1 MSRDW
6 LARLGCRLAGVIGA
20 SSLMVVVAQAATFT
34 QNGPI
39 ASLSGPITAGDDLR
53 LNAFLH
59 RPEAAQIRLLYL
71 NSPGGMVYEAYK
83 MSETVRASNLSTA
96 VDASHAYCASACTA
110 LFVAGVRRYYLNAQ
124 TIVDGDPR
132 QKRGLGFHEAS
143 DWGGGRFAITR
154 RSSFE
159 GNNIM
164 AYVYRE
170 MGVPGAS
177 NLTERASYTG
187 IYWVSG
193 PTALSL
199 SIATSLSKP

>member
-1 MSRDW
+1 MSRYW
-6 LARLGCRLAGVIGA
+6 LARLACRLAGVIGA
-20 SSLMVVVAQAATFT
+20 SSLMAAIAQAATFT

-83 MSETVRASNLSTA
+83 MSEIVRAANLSTA

-132 QKRGLGFHEAS
+132 QKRGLGSMKPAIGAVGVSPSHAALLS
-143 DWGGGRFAITR
+143 RAIT
-154 RSSFE
+154 SWP
-159 GNNIM
+159 M
-164 AYVYRE
+164 
-170 MGVPGAS
+170 
-177 NLTERASYTG
+177 
-187 IYWVSG
+187 
-193 PTALSL
+193 
-199 SIATSLSKP
+199 SIARWAYQGLQT